1 MLEKAKNYKELA
13 DQFNWHIPE
22 YYNIGVDVCDKWA
35 DTDPKRLAL
44 IHKPQANELVR
55 YSFDDIRTLSNRTA
69 QLLTEKGI
77 QTGDRVGIL
86 LPQTPEIAFSHVA
99 IYKMGA
105 IAVPLV
111 TFFGEEALEY
121 RLNNCAAKAVITNS
135 EGARKLISIRDH
147 LTHLETIF
155 NIDGAEKQVKP
166 GVMGRPVPGRRI
178 SIIDEADNILDN
190 GQLGNIGVH
199 RPDPVMF
206 LEYWHNPD
214 ATKEKFVGDWLLTG
228 DKALRERHKTAT
240 V

>member
-44 IHKPQANELVR
+44 IHKPQADELVR
-55 YSFDDIRTLSNRTA
+55 YSF
-69 QLLTEKGI
+69 
-77 QTGDRVGIL
+77 
-86 LPQTPEIAFSHVA
+86 
-99 IYKMGA
+99 
-105 IAVPLV
+105 
-111 TFFGEEALEY
+111 
-121 RLNNCAAKAVITNS
+121 
-135 EGARKLISIRDH
+135 
-147 LTHLETIF
+147 
-155 NIDGAEKQVKP
+155 
-166 GVMGRPVPGRRI
+166 
-178 SIIDEADNILDN
+178 DEADNILDN